1 MLQFMQFIQ
10 DQVKPEVD
18 QVIEQV
24 ILEKFDDRDL
34 TKLLVRGKR
43 LRAGIIMAMQ
53 HAWGGDEKA
62 ALRLAAAVELAH
74 SASLIC
80 DDMIDS
86 DDTRR
91 GQPARHI
98 TVGHKQAM
106 LDTIGVISLPY
117 ELVAPYGEIYV
128 RALAKTQQSMVR
140 GVIHEV
146 IKNPGLPASAL
157 YDAIIAQ
164 KTGKLFQ
171 LAAIYGYSNTG
182 RGKHIKEIAA
192 WGLHVGKAMQ
202 IADDIADLRVA
213 ATGASQSKPGSEM
226 VLLRCVT
233 AEQLA
238 RELITDVKGGSLHPG
253 RVKELWEQE
262 GVQKSLQ
269 QVLDKQINAADAMMA
284 AIDETGIA
292 RYVQILRDIPHEI
305 PIVMMNEV

>member
-1 MLQFMQFIQ
+1 MLQFMSFIE
-10 DQVKPEVD
+10 DQVKPGVD
-18 QVIEQV
+18 EIIERTV
-24 ILEKFDDRDL
+24 SEKFKDPNL
-34 TKLLVRGKR
+34 TKLLTRGKR
-43 LRAGIIMAMQ
+43 LRAGIVMAMQ
-53 HAWGGDEKA
+53 HAWGGDEQA
-62 ALRLAAAVELAH
+62 AMHLAAAVELAH

-80 DDMIDS
+80 DDMIDA

-117 ELVAPYGEIYV
+117 ELVAPYGEAYV

-140 GVIHEV
+140 GVIQEV
-146 IKNPGLPASAL
+146 IRNPGLPASAL

-171 LAAIYGYSNTG
+171 LAAVYGYWNTG
-182 RGKHIKEIAA
+182 KSKHSKEIAA
-192 WGLHVGKAMQ
+192 WGLHVGKGMQ
-202 IADDIADLRVA
+202 IADDIADLRKA
-213 ATGASQSKPGSEM
+213 AAGNASSKPGSEM

-238 RELITDVKGGSLHPG
+238 RELVIDVKGGSLHPG
-253 RVKELWEQE
+253 RVKDLWEQE

-269 QVLDKQINAADAMMA
+269 QVLDKQINAADEIMVG
-284 AIDETGIA
+284 IHHVGIA
-292 RYVQILRDIPHEI
+292 RYVQILREVPHEI

>member
-1 MLQFMQFIQ
+1 MLQFMQFIE
-10 DQVKPEVD
+10 DQVKPGVD
-18 QVIEQV
+18 EVIEDV
-24 ILEKFDDRDL
+24 VSEKFGDPNL

-43 LRAGIIMAMQ
+43 LRAGIVMAMQ
-53 HAWGGDEKA
+53 HAWGGDEQA
-62 ALRLAAAVELAH
+62 AMRLAAAVELAH

-80 DDMIDS
+80 DDMIDA
-86 DDTRR
+86 DETRR

-117 ELVAPYGEIYV
+117 ELVAPYGEEYV

-140 GVIHEV
+140 GVIKEV

-171 LAAIYGYSNTG
+171 LAALYGYWNTG
-182 RGKHIKEIAA
+182 RANYSKDIAA

-202 IADDIADLRVA
+202 IADDIADLRKA
-213 ATGASQSKPGSEM
+213 ATGTSPSKPGSEM

-238 RELITDVKGGSLHPG
+238 RELVIDVKGGSLQPG
-253 RVKELWEQE
+253 RVKDLWEQE

-269 QVLDKQINAADAMMA
+269 QVLDKQINAADEAMA
-284 AIDETGIA
+284 AIDERGIA

-305 PIVMMNEV
+305 PVVMITEV